1 MLKLESIII
10 SILKKILHTVHRSI
24 LDKKGTNMLHTTKQI
39 IPRNSVLGL
48 LADADGAVGGLSSK
62 KINEHKKGIAINAIS
77 NPKYV
82 WILDLTRSVSV
93 VLSLVMLSLGNI
105 NGPTRK
111 EIPVPI

>member
-1 MLKLESIII
+1 M
-10 SILKKILHTVHRSI
+10 
-24 LDKKGTNMLHTTKQI
+24 DKKGTNMLHTTKQF

>member
-10 SILKKILHTVHRSI
+10 SILKKILHSAQVNFGQKRY
-24 LDKKGTNMLHTTKQI
+24 KYVTTKQF

-93 VLSLVMLSLGNI
+93 VLSLGNI
-105 NGPTRK
+105 NGPTMK
-111 EIPVPI
+111 ERPVPI